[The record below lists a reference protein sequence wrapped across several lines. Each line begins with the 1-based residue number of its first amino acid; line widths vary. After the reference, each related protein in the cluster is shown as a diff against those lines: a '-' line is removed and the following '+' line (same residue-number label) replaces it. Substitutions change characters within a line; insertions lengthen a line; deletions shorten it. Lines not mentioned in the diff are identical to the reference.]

1 MVQGMDEKTLM
12 EPEGKED
19 KRRVAVQYFIRTLG
33 SHDSYVAKYVAC
45 EVLNFINV
53 LFQIYFMD
61 TFLNGQFKTFGF
73 DFIQM
78 ATLATLPTGEE
89 NVLTKTFPRYLKCTH
104 TKNYG
109 LSGETDK
116 KDGYCYVS
124 VNR

>member
-89 NVLTKTFPRYLKCTH
+89 NILFDENLPREMFAV
-104 TKNYG
+104 KNLG
-109 LSGETDK
+109 KNGVK
-116 KDGYCYVS
+116 Q
-124 VNR
+124 